1 MILNAISTVQH
12 VIQIKNRTRKHV
24 NVNAIVVS
32 ANVNDG
38 KCKKDYSCNPSTC
51 ICKNGKYLKR
61 ISDES
66 VIEFDEMITFMDIVL
81 TKLTNTTETNGTTTA
96 SINCRIKRVRDC
108 YNLHKLLL
116 VIILLLKIISICS
129 YAKEKGTI

>member
-51 ICKNGKYLKR
+51 IC
-61 ISDES
+61 
-66 VIEFDEMITFMDIVL
+66 
-81 TKLTNTTETNGTTTA
+81 
-96 SINCRIKRVRDC
+96 
-108 YNLHKLLL
+108 
-116 VIILLLKIISICS
+116 
-129 YAKEKGTI
+129 